1 MERLKITLSIPKD
14 LLIRA
19 RRLAI
24 DKQTS
29 LSGLLTKTLE
39 ELVSSE
45 DCYREAQARQFKLLE
60 KGFDFGLEGKIEWT
74 RDEIHER

>member
-1 MERLKITLSIPKD
+1 MERQKITLSIPKD

-19 RRLAI
+19 RCLAT
-24 DKQTS
+24 DRQTS

-45 DCYREAQARQFKLLE
+45 DSYREAQARQFKLL
-60 KGFDFGLEGKIEWT
+60 
-74 RDEIHER
+74 

>member
-1 MERLKITLSIPKD
+1 MERPKINLSIPKD
-14 LLIRA
+14 VLIKA

-45 DCYREAQARQFKLLE
+45 DSYREAQARQFKLL
-60 KGFDFGLEGKIEWT
+60 
-74 RDEIHER
+74 